1 MVEGPNLSIRPPVTM
16 PRAPESIT
24 PTRGSNQTRSQGP
37 ASADAATSTNN
48 REVSGDVAAA
58 RTLESRTTL
67 VDMPLSILNSATL
80 TRAEWGWRGFLSNF
94 LAGKMAQLLMAPS
107 TIEGQAQPAS
117 GQLHA
122 SAFQQQ
128 VMSLVST
135 MRQVMNL
142 LATDST
148 QKSWE
153 TMMTGPIGSPTLVPF
168 AHITRDTSVNQQ
180 SGTVQNWTL
189 LDRIGA
195 AVQDAQAPVFG
206 SGMLLLPQG
215 QDMTR
220 AVKWRAHRSSQ
231 PTRAGQL
238 VHRLVVDFQVRGH
251 PARATLIT
259 SRPEMAVYVQTND
272 NRLRGL
278 LESQRTGL
286 QVALSGT
293 GWNLE
298 HFHVGSFEDD
308 GGVMS

>member
-1 MVEGPNLSIRPPVTM
+1 MVEGPNLSIRPPVTA
-16 PRAPESIT
+16 PRAPEGVAPI
-24 PTRGSNQTRSQGP
+24 RGSRQSRSP
-37 ASADAATSTNN
+37 EAASAGAATRTST
-48 REVSGDVAAA
+48 REVSGDLAAA
-58 RTLESRTTL
+58 RTLESRTAL

-94 LAGKMAQLLMAPS
+94 LAGKMAQLLTAPS
-107 TIEGQAQPAS
+107 TVEGQAQPAS
-117 GQLHA
+117 GPLPA

-128 VMSLVST
+128 VTSLVSKV
-135 MRQVMNL
+135 RQVMNL

-153 TMMTGPIGSPTLVPF
+153 IMITGPVGAPTLLPF
-168 AHITRDTSVNQQ
+168 AHLTSDTSVNQQ
-180 SGTVQNWTL
+180 SGTVQSWTL

-195 AVQDAQAPVFG
+195 AVQNAQAPVFG

-231 PTRAGQL
+231 PTRMGQL

-278 LESQRTGL
+278 LESQRTAL
-286 QVALSGT
+286 QAALSGT

>member
-1 MVEGPNLSIRPPVTM
+1 MVEGPNLSIRPPVTA
-16 PRAPESIT
+16 PRAPESVT
-24 PTRGSNQTRSQGP
+24 PTRGSNQSRSQEA
-37 ASADAATSTNN
+37 ASA
-48 REVSGDVAAA
+48 GAAA
-58 RTLESRTTL
+58 RTSTREVSVGVDASRALESRTAL

-94 LAGKMAQLLMAPS
+94 LAGKMAQLSTAPS
-107 TIEGQAQPAS
+107 TVEGQAQPTS
-117 GQLHA
+117 GPLHA
-122 SAFQQQ
+122 SVFQQQ
-128 VMSLVST
+128 VASLVSA
-135 MRQVMNL
+135 MRQAMNL

-148 QKSWE
+148 QRSWE
-153 TMMTGPIGSPTLVPF
+153 TIITGPVGSPTLVPF
-168 AHITRDTSVNQQ
+168 AHILSDTSVNQQ

-215 QDMTR
+215 LDMTR

-231 PTRAGQL
+231 PTRAGQI

-278 LESQRTGL
+278 LESQRMGL
-286 QVALSGT
+286 QAALSGT